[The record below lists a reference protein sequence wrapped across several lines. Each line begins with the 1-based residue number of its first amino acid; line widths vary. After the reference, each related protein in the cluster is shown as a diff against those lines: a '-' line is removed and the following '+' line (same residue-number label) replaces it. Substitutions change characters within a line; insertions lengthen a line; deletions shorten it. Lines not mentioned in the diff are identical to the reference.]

1 MFGILGC
8 TLINERRLCEVLASA
23 RCMLV
28 CHLYRHA
35 RLVSG
40 DISCL
45 FYMYFN
51 DYVQLCTCGKLKFCS
66 VLFCYLIKI
75 SSQLGSVSVKNE
87 NEKKMFKLQSTSV
100 F

>member
-1 MFGILGC
+1 M
-8 TLINERRLCEVLASA
+8 RDVCEVLA
-23 RCMLV
+23 RVPDVMLV

-51 DYVQLCTCGKLKFCS
+51 DYVQLCTCRKLKFC
-66 VLFCYLIKI
+66 CCCCCC
-75 SSQLGSVSVKNE
+75 
-87 NEKKMFKLQSTSV
+87 
-100 F
+100 